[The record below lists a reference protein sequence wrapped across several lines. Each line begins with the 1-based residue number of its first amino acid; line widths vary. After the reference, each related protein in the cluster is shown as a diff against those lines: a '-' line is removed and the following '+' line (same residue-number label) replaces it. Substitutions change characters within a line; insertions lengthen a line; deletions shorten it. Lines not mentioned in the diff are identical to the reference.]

1 MPRTCTICAHPQRND
16 IDAALIAGG
25 PNRSIAVQYSL
36 SAASVQRH
44 RDSHLPASMAAAA
57 RAAEVARGD
66 GLLALVRGLLAK
78 ALGILKKAED
88 SNDYRTALA
97 AIREARGTL
106 ELLARLQGELQ
117 DTTTVNV
124 LVASPEWLSLRGA
137 ILAALEPY
145 PAARAAVAKAVR
157 NGSSG

>member
-1 MPRTCTICAHPQRND
+1 
-16 IDAALIAGG
+16 
-25 PNRSIAVQYSL
+25 
-36 SAASVQRH
+36 
-44 RDSHLPASMAAAA
+44 MAAAA